1 MEKSFFERFDCR
13 IRRNRYGIKL
23 VHSISNAVNIEHY
36 PLLNVGDTLGP
47 IIVEWM
53 LQKKGIM
60 INNKVKDTKHLMT
73 VGSILSM
80 GLFDATV
87 WGSGI
92 LNNNVLPIIR
102 KKKKIYNRKLDV
114 RAVRGP
120 LTRDVMLKAG
130 YTCPKVFGDP
140 AILLPLIYEPLST
153 EKKYEVSLILHYRTK
168 IHNSGEHNKGKYT
181 IEIDDD
187 TILKNNI
194 KIIDPKTDD
203 YKSFV
208 NDVVTSKLVISSSLH
223 GIILAEAYG
232 IPAVFLNFGMDD
244 QPTKFEDWYLS
255 TGRSLFFCTYLD
267 DALKAK
273 PPVLPDFKTMR
284 KDLIDSFP
292 YDLWEK

>member
-1 MEKSFFERFDCR
+1 MAR
-13 IRRNRYGIKL
+13 
-23 VHSISNAVNIEHY
+23 SISNAVNVEYY
-36 PLLNVGDTLGP
+36 PLLNIGDTLGP
-47 IIVEWM
+47 VIVEWM
-53 LQKKGIM
+53 LRKRGIM
-60 INNKVKDTKHLMT
+60 INKKVNNTKHLMT

-92 LNNNVLPIIR
+92 LNDNLQSIIN
-102 KKKKIYNRKLDV
+102 KKKRIYNRKLDI

-120 LTRDVMLKAG
+120 LTRDVLLKAG
-130 YTCPKVFGDP
+130 YTCPRIFGDP
-140 AILLPLIYEPLST
+140 AILLPLIYEPISS
-153 EKKYEVSLILHYRTK
+153 EKKYDVSLILHYRTK
-168 IHNSGEHNKGKYT
+168 IHSSSEGKNKYT
-181 IEIDDD
+181 IEVNDDY
-187 TILKNNI
+187 ILKNDI

-232 IPAVFLNFGMDD
+232 TPSVFLNFGMDD

-255 TGRSLFFCTYLD
+255 TGRSLFFCTSLD

-284 KDLIDSFP
+284 KNLIDSFP
-292 YDLWEK
+292 YDLWE